1 MVINRFDVFL
11 VNLDPTIGSEVKKTR
26 PCIVVSPQELNDV
39 LNTVIIVP
47 LTSKISNYPMR
58 VKVKVNDTEG
68 EAMLDHIR
76 AVDKKRLVKKITHI
90 RGIIQDNICD
100 TLSEM
105 FTK

>member
-11 VNLDPTIGSEVKKTR
+11 VNLDPTVGSEVKKTR
-26 PCIVVSPQELNDV
+26 PCIIVSPQELNDV

-58 VKVKVNDTEG
+58 VKVKVDDTEG

-90 RGIIQDNICD
+90 RGRIQDNICD

-105 FTK
+105 FSK